1 MRHLIFVT
9 VRTKARSSKKLV
21 PSEKERVLSRSFT
34 VCPAFFLAFLH
45 KRNGVP
51 SVETAPKG
59 ILQEYE
65 GILQECA
72 A

>member
-1 MRHLIFVT
+1 MRFLPFLHG
-9 VRTKARSSKKLV
+9 
-21 PSEKERVLSRSFT
+21 LSG
-34 VCPAFFLAFLH
+34 FFLAFLH

>member
-1 MRHLIFVT
+1 VLCAASYFCYWKLA
-9 VRTKARSSKKLV
+9 KARSSRKGTSFEPFLHG
-21 PSEKERVLSRSFT
+21 LSG
-34 VCPAFFLAFLH
+34 FFLAFLH

-65 GILQECA
+65 GILQELTA
-72 A
+72 